1 MRSTLRL
8 FLLACCCVSI
18 PASVLAQDTTDL
30 EYPSYNDPGIAMS
43 FGIWQSNTSLQSIN
57 NSIGMG
63 LTFPEQ
69 RPLYG
74 FGIQFFTP
82 RSVWD
87 LELGQSANYR
97 RRPTIVEQMVL
108 SETRIMIG
116 GMYSIPINKHLRLST
131 GMSIGAGS
139 FLLKYSNDS
148 FLMPGTGIG
157 TFRNRSLTEYN
168 NSSFLIAPRAQ
179 LMIFPMKFTAISI
192 SAAYQL
198 DPGQGFWTFHDNM
211 RLEPGPRTNHDG
223 LSLNVSIHAG
233 VGMRRPTA
241 AMLRSTKANPDLIT
255 PAF

>member
-8 FLLACCCVSI
+8 FLLACCCVSF
-18 PASVLAQDTTDL
+18 PASVLAQDTATL
-30 EYPSYNDPGIAMS
+30 EYPSFQEPGIAIS
-43 FGIWQSNTSLQSIN
+43 LGVWQSNTSLESIN
-57 NSIGMG
+57 NSIGRG
-63 LTFPEQ
+63 LTFPDQ

-74 FGIQFFTP
+74 FAMQVFTP

-87 LELGQSANYR
+87 MELGFSANYR
-97 RRPTIVEQMVL
+97 KRPNPGEQIVL
-108 SETRIMIG
+108 SESRFMIG
-116 GMYSIPINKHLRLST
+116 GMYSLPMSKHFRLSA
-131 GMSIGAGS
+131 GMSIGLGS

-148 FLMPGTGIG
+148 FLMPGTGVG
-157 TFRNRSLTEYN
+157 DFRNRSLTEYN
-168 NSSFLIAPRAQ
+168 NNAFLFVPRAQ
-179 LMIFPMKFTAISI
+179 LMIFPYKYTAVSI
-192 SAAYQL
+192 SAGYQF
-198 DPGQGFWTFHDNM
+198 DPSDGFWTFHDNM